1 MSFFGLFQQRDE
13 KPHAAGDASPDSV
26 FAIKVSEITPNLLSS
41 DRDAGNRDVPYQMQ
55 QTGEESGNGKGP
67 GAHSEPRAAEADRA
81 AMSPDRLRR
90 RWVSTRKE
98 MKGATELVEAKL
110 DLVESYFDQIAA
122 IFDIVAGESGLLTA
136 PLVHG
141 LLTEM
146 LPSVT
151 MPPEVPGPRSDGPPL
166 TLAQFIAL
174 LVWVASAG
182 KPQRRPELGL
192 SAIPPKSPTKRPG
205 SPTPKRPGSPTPKRR
220 ATSAPIEPGSPAK
233 EAANDSPKPKDAVT
247 DALRQFSEN
256 QEARLRE
263 AIKTWQMLKSDAG
276 VVAFIEKETLVLE
289 RAFVLGC
296 TDRPATE
303 YHPWNGPVAQ
313 VEGLRM
319 RLGQFAKHASCG
331 DGENEGPALLT
342 TPLRDHAQPVVVHL
356 PTPCVLHKGEVTAD
370 ACPWL
375 RDAAGRASPSLL
387 LAQLPLLYMCAVVEC
402 ATTRSGITTLTRKDP
417 TSTPAPASPV
427 RSGSPT
433 KAAEDDKSFDLSF
446 AAYVCC
452 VVTCS
457 AIKYGGGGGA
467 QMDPTDKVAAGL
479 ANLLALRDEEET
491 ILAWCAGKFPLPDPP
506 DATAAARIQ
515 ARLRGK
521 RQRKQFVHEV
531 GCMLLVQ
538 LKLRNKLMRIRARAE
553 VMRRKS
559 LQIGHLQA
567 KMEEEARQALE
578 EAQAARAAQGL
589 ERMAS
594 RKAKAQRPGGAGGS
608 ALEFAASLTGLSGQ
622 SDPLKKAPGARD
634 VAAAAGG
641 KKKSRRRSVSSDA
654 DTEKMREL
662 AGAAGE
668 RSGDTPPAMPA
679 GPTFGGVTSG
689 VQPGCW
695 GDISS
700 AAGGS
705 GAATSGSGSAA
716 AAAKQPKEKEGA
728 QSGKEKKQRRENV
741 AGEKTSSEKVKL
753 KKVKKGAKTAAL
765 LVAAME
771 DPRHLLFT
779 GMTEESRQSA
789 CECMFE
795 VKVKRGTD
803 VIKQGDKGDNVYI
816 VESGRYEVFLEQF
829 GGGTKAVHAYQQP
842 GDSFG
847 ELAVMYS
854 CARAATIRCAEP
866 GKLWGLDRSSYKEI
880 CRQQGSADDVASL
893 LSACKPLSHCNRQAI
908 AKLSDNLQIVKC
920 ASGNTLIRPGV
931 PLDSMYIVQSGGMKL
946 TPSAAFADEAV
957 TAAAANAASDG
968 KVVADAGELLAPRD
982 LKVGDCFG
990 EEALGG
996 SDKKLASS
1004 KVVATEDTVLARV
1017 TRDNFFR
1024 HVGDLD
1030 DIDRKHFN
1038 WSSLGACGAL
1048 MALWDYHPTVQ
1059 QHIAVLMSLKEY
1071 EDGDVIAEQGR
1082 VLKMIHVVH
1091 SGEVE
1096 QRAATGSGWF
1106 GGSQGDQA
1114 PTNLE
1119 PLTAGAV
1126 FGERAL
1132 ISPKDAATT
1141 TLVARGKTVCM
1152 VVGADPVQKQ
1162 VGPLPPLFKNAE
1174 QRRARRAKSATI
1186 SLDSLKREKIL
1197 GVGTFGAVYLSL
1209 DPETGEAYA
1218 LKCIRKH
1225 KVFEMGQCEHII
1237 SECKL
1242 LNECEHPFIVRL
1254 VRAFE
1259 DTGSLYL
1266 MLELTL
1272 GGELF
1277 SVLADEG
1284 SFPERRSCFYS
1295 SMTVAAFEYL
1305 HERNIIYRDLRPEN
1319 LLIDAEGYLKVVD
1332 FGFAKRIDGKT
1343 FTVCGTPDYMAP
1355 EIILN
1360 KGHGKAVDWWT
1371 AGILLF
1377 EMLTGFPPFEGNGAI
1392 DLYKKIVHAQVVYP
1406 GSVPPHGK
1414 DVIGRL
1420 LTRNP
1425 DTRIGQKSE
1434 DVKAHPFYKKIVW
1447 QSLLDKKIVAPFK
1460 PTIKDIYD
1468 TSNFEECEDPDAG
1481 VAVSLEA
1488 LPPDVFEEFSALVRT
1503 QENIK

>member
-1 MSFFGLFQQRDE
+1 MVALRE
-13 KPHAAGDASPDSV
+13 APIH
-26 FAIKVSEITPNLLSS
+26 
-41 DRDAGNRDVPYQMQ
+41 
-55 QTGEESGNGKGP
+55 SG
-67 GAHSEPRAAEADRA
+67 S
-81 AMSPDRLRR
+81 
-90 RWVSTRKE
+90 
-98 MKGATELVEAKL
+98 
-110 DLVESYFDQIAA
+110 Q
-122 IFDIVAGESGLLTA
+122 
-136 PLVHG
+136 VHG

-146 LPSVT
+146 LPAVT

-174 LVWVASAG
+174 LVWASSAG
-182 KPQRRPELGL
+182 KPQRRTELGL
-192 SAIPPKSPTKRPG
+192 SASP
-205 SPTPKRPGSPTPKRR
+205 PKRR
-220 ATSAPIEPGSPAK
+220 RPAPAATETGVTAK
-233 EAANDSPKPKDAVT
+233 ETPNESPEAKDAVA
-247 DALRQFSEN
+247 DALRQFCED

-296 TDRPATE
+296 HDRPAAE
-303 YHPWNGPVAQ
+303 YHPWSGPVAKA
-313 VEGLRM
+313 EGLRM
-319 RLGQFAKHASCG
+319 RLAQFAKHASCG
-331 DGENEGPALLT
+331 GGENEGPALLT
-342 TPLRDHAQPVVVHL
+342 TPLRDHAQPIVVHL
-356 PTPCVLHKGEVTAD
+356 PTPCVLHRGEVTAD
-370 ACPWL
+370 KCPWL

-387 LAQLPLLYMCAVVEC
+387 VAQLPLLYMCAVIEC
-402 ATTRSGITTLTRKDP
+402 ATTRNITTLTRKDP
-417 TSTPAPASPV
+417 YESATEPTPSPV

-433 KAAEDDKSFDLSF
+433 RATEDRKSPDLSF

-452 VVTCS
+452 VATCS
-457 AIKYGGGGGA
+457 VIKYGGGGGA
-467 QMDPTDKVAAGL
+467 QMNATDKVAAGL

-491 ILAWCAGKFPLPDPP
+491 IMAWCTGKFPLPDPP
-506 DATAAARIQ
+506 DASAAARIQ

-538 LKLRNKLMRIRARAE
+538 LKLRNKLMRIRAKAE

-559 LQIGHLQA
+559 LHIEQLQA
-567 KMEEEARQALE
+567 KMEEEARQALADA
-578 EAQAARAAQGL
+578 EAERAAEDL

-594 RKAKAQRPGGAGGS
+594 RKARAQRPGGAGGS

-622 SDPLKKAPGARD
+622 ADPLKNAPGMREQ
-634 VAAAAGG
+634 AAGG
-641 KKKSRRRSVSSDA
+641 RRRSSRRRSVSSDADTDAMIRMRRRSVSSDA
-654 DTEKMREL
+654 DTEKLRQL
-662 AGAAGE
+662 AGEIGE
-668 RSGDTPPAMPA
+668 RSANTPADPPS
-679 GPTFGGVTSG
+679 GGLFGGA
-689 VQPGCW
+689 QPGCW
-695 GDISS
+695 GADSS
-700 AAGGS
+700 AAGDS
-705 GAATSGSGSAA
+705 GAAAA
-716 AAAKQPKEKEGA
+716 GIGKQPKEGA
-728 QSGKEKKQRRENV
+728 QPIREKKKRREAV
-741 AGEKTSSEKVKL
+741 AGEKTSFEKVKL

-771 DPRHLLFT
+771 DPRHLIFT
-779 GMTEESRQSA
+779 GMTDESRQSA

-795 VKVKRGTD
+795 VKAKRGTD

-816 VESGRYEVFLEQF
+816 VESGRYEVFLEQV
-829 GGGTKAVHAYQQP
+829 GGGARPVHAYEQP

-920 ASGNTLIRPGV
+920 AAGQPLLRPGV

-957 TAAAANAASDG
+957 TAAAASAASDG
-968 KVVADAGELLAPRD
+968 KIVADVGELLAPRE
-982 LKVGDCFG
+982 LKAGDCFG

-1004 KVVATEDTVLARV
+1004 SVVATEDTVLARV

-1024 HVGDLD
+1024 HVGDLE

-1038 WSSLGACGAL
+1038 WLSLGSCSAL
-1048 MALWDYHPTVQ
+1048 MALWDYQPAVQ
-1059 QHIAVLMSLKEY
+1059 QHIAMLMTLKEY
-1071 EDGDVIAEQGR
+1071 EDGDVIAEEGR
-1082 VLKMIHVVH
+1082 TLKMLHVVH
-1091 SGEVE
+1091 SGEIE
-1096 QRAATGSGWF
+1096 QRFAMRRGGVVQGMMT
-1106 GGSQGDQA
+1106 GGSQGGQA
-1114 PTNLE
+1114 PTKTLA
-1119 PLTAGAV
+1119 AGAV

-1132 ISPKDAATT
+1132 ISPKDAATA
-1141 TLVARGKTVCM
+1141 TLVAQGKTVCM
-1152 VVGADPVQKQ
+1152 VVGAEAVQKQ
-1162 VGPLPPLFKNAE
+1162 VGPLPQLFKKAE
-1174 QRRARRAKSATI
+1174 QRRARRAKASTVT
-1186 SLDSLKREKIL
+1186 LDGLQREKVL

-1209 DPETGEAYA
+1209 DPKTGEAYA

-1225 KVFEMGQCEHII
+1225 KVFEMGQVEHII

-1266 MLELTL
+1266 LLELTL

-1277 SVLADEG
+1277 SILADEG

-1295 SMTVAAFEYL
+1295 SMTVAAFGYL
-1305 HERNIIYRDLRPEN
+1305 HERNIVYRDLRPEN
-1319 LLIDAEGYLKVVD
+1319 LLIDADGYLKMVD
-1332 FGFAKRIDGKT
+1332 FGFAKRLDGKT

-1360 KGHGKAVDWWT
+1360 KGHAKGVDWWT

-1392 DLYKKIVHAQVVYP
+1392 DLYKKIVQAQVVYP
-1406 GSVPPHGK
+1406 ATVPPHAK
-1414 DVIGRL
+1414 DLIGRL

-1425 DTRIGQKSE
+1425 ESRLGQKTE
-1434 DVKAHPFYKKIVW
+1434 EVKAHPFYKKIIW
-1447 QSLLDKKIVAPFK
+1447 QSLVEKKIDAPYK
-1460 PTIKDIYD
+1460 PTIKDATD
-1468 TSNFEECEDPDAG
+1468 TSNFEKCEDPDKA

-1488 LPPDVFEEFSALVRT
+1488 LPASIFEEFSALVRS
-1503 QENIK
+1503 QENMTSVAL